1 MGSIACW
8 LIPFL
13 IGVLVG
19 WLLNWLLIRMM
30 HKDQPAP
37 ATVVAPPPTPTP
49 APVAA
54 ATPAAATPAPAPKP
68 PSPAAKPAAPVATV
82 AAATAAVVDLAA
94 ARAAGF
100 TIKGADDLTIIEGV
114 GPKINELM
122 KTHGVNT
129 FADLAKSSLPNLQKV
144 LDAGGP
150 HFRLANPET
159 WPRQARFVVDNRWSE
174 LKAFQDQM
182 GRRPPGPAKS

>member
-19 WLLNWLLIRMM
+19 WLLNWLFSRMM
-30 HKDQPAP
+30 HKDEPTRSTYVAPAP
-37 ATVVAPPPTPTP
+37 KP

-54 ATPAAATPAPAPKP
+54 PTPVAPALTPAAPTPAPAPKP
-68 PSPAAKPAAPVATV
+68 AAPVAA
-82 AAATAAVVDLAA
+82 AAATAAAVDLAA

-100 TIKGADDLTIIEGV
+100 AMKGADDLTIIEGV

-129 FADLAKSSLPNLQKV
+129 FADVARSSVPNLQKV

-150 HFRLANPET
+150 HFRLANPKT
-159 WPRQARFVVDNRWSE
+159 WPQQAQMVVDNRWSA
-174 LKAFQDQM
+174 LKTFQDQM
-182 GRRPPGPAKS
+182 GRRTGGPAKS

>member
-13 IGVLVG
+13 IGVIVG
-19 WLLNWLLIRMM
+19 WLLNWLFSRMM
-30 HKDQPAP
+30 HKDEPAP
-37 ATVVAPPPTPTP
+37 LADVAPAPTP

-54 ATPAAATPAPAPKP
+54 PKPVAATPAAPAPAPAP
-68 PSPAAKPAAPVATV
+68 PAPKPAARV
-82 AAATAAVVDLAA
+82 AAAVATAAAVDLAA

-100 TIKGADDLTIIEGV
+100 TMKGVDDLTIIEGV

-122 KTHGVNT
+122 KAHGVKT
-129 FADLAKSSLPNLQKV
+129 FADVAKSSVPNLQKV

-159 WPRQARFVVDNRWSE
+159 WPHQAQMAADNRWSA
-174 LKAFQDQM
+174 LKAFQEQM
-182 GRRPPGPAKS
+182 GRRTGGPAKS

>member
-19 WLLNWLLIRMM
+19 WLLNWLLSRMM
-30 HKDQPAP
+30 HKDEPDRSTYVAPAPGPAPVAAPAP
-37 ATVVAPPPTPTP
+37 AAPPPTP
-49 APVAA
+49 AR
-54 ATPAAATPAPAPKP
+54 TPAPAPK
-68 PSPAAKPAAPVATV
+68 APVAA

-100 TIKGADDLTIIEGV
+100 TMKGADDLTIIEGV

-122 KTHGVNT
+122 KAHGVNT
-129 FADLAKSSLPNLQKV
+129 FADVAKSSVPNLQKV

-159 WPRQARFVVDNRWSE
+159 WPQQAQMVVDNRWSA

-182 GRRPPGPAKS
+182 GRRTGGPAKS